1 MVQADPTLA
10 GCCNCSPDP
19 DDYLPSGYKGAV
31 MNAEVEYNKAL
42 RAWGEAVGESCDRI
56 EKQMANLRAKIEAK
70 GDDDD

>member
-1 MVQADPTLA
+1 
-10 GCCNCSPDP
+10 
-19 DDYLPSGYKGAV
+19 